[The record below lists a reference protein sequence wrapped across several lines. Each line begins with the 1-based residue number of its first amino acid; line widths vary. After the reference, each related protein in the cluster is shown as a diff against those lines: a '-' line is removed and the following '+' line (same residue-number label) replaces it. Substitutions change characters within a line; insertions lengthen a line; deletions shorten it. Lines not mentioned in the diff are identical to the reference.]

1 MHETCILSSC
11 ATLYI
16 PPLLLCNAEDDKTTT
31 QKDREAQLLRELIEL
46 IDERDDLE
54 RKRMSTERK

>member
-1 MHETCILSSC
+1 MLH
-11 ATLYI
+11 
-16 PPLLLCNAEDDKTTT
+16 AEDDKTTA

-46 IDERDDLE
+46 SDERDTLE